1 MAPVRPPLAPQALRA
16 YGNAQGIA
24 RSLSQP
30 PAQAFDARA
39 QNPSQ
44 SAQPLEGSKPAAGA
58 QRPADGPPPFSLK
71 TLSAFAG
78 LLVGEQAAA
87 TSAKAPES
95 PPAPAVSSEPT
106 IEVRR
111 PKPPGS
117 TLDLKI

>member
-1 MAPVRPPLAPQALRA
+1 MLA

-39 QNPSQ
+39 QKPNQ
-44 SAQPLEGSKPAAGA
+44 SAQPADGTKSAAGT
-58 QRPADGPPPFSLK
+58 QRPADGPTPFSLK
-71 TLSAFAG
+71 TLSTFAG
-78 LLVGEQAAA
+78 LLIGEQAAA
-87 TSAKAPES
+87 SSVQAHES
-95 PPAPAVSSEPT
+95 PPDLAVSSEPT

-111 PKPPGS
+111 PRAPGS